1 MTGNGPRTVQS
12 YIIGDAAAK
21 ARQAELVRKQL
32 APFWEQVA
40 GKDLAGHSY
49 PVRID
54 GATLLVHAD
63 GALWANQIRHR
74 YSDYLQALQR
84 FPELRQLKDLRVR
97 IVPVRPLEKPGPS
110 VSERPRLS
118 GDAGKVIEGVAQGIA
133 DEKLRDA
140 LLRLSR
146 RAK

>member
-1 MTGNGPRTVQS
+1 MTGKGPRTVQS

-32 APFWEQVA
+32 EPFWEQVA
-40 GKDLAGHSY
+40 GKDLAKHSY
-49 PVRID
+49 PVRLD
-54 GATLLVHAD
+54 GATLLIHAD
-63 GALWANQIRHR
+63 APLWANQIRHR
-74 YSDYLQALQR
+74 YSDYVQGLKR

-97 IVPVRPLEKPGPS
+97 IVPIRPVEKPRPS
-110 VSERPRLS
+110 ISERPRLS
-118 GDAGKVIEGVAQGIA
+118 GNSGKMIEGVAKGIA
-133 DEKLRDA
+133 DDKLREA